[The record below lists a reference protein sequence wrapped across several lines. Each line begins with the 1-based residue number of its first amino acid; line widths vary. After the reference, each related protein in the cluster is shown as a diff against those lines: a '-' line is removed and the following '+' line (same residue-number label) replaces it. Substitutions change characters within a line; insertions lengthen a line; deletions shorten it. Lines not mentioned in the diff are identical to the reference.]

1 MVINL
6 ITGGGILDSLEG
18 IIAGHLYFFLKDV
31 LPIQK
36 GIDVLK
42 TPKFLVDYFMNRI
55 PVQIINNQRNQNNTN
70 NNNRNNDGGND
81 FRNRNDTNNN
91 SRGYVPFSG
100 RGYRLD

>member
-31 LPIQK
+31 MPIQK

-55 PVQIINNQRNQNNTN
+55 PAQIINNNNQRNQNNTN
-70 NNNRNNDGGND
+70 RDSGRGND

-91 SRGYVPFSG
+91 PRGYVPFSG
-100 RGYRLD
+100 RGYRLDS